1 MLHRD
6 IRFVPGEDTMEARR
20 WLLPFTHGVD
30 MRAIETAVRFAESAG
45 AMLVSVSLLSA
56 PDKPRSQGIRL
67 EHIAQSN
74 DFLEAV
80 QHLATRYRVP
90 VERHEI
96 VTRDVLQSIALFA
109 REQCCDSI
117 VLVTIE
123 REDVLLQA
131 RELKHLL
138 ADPPTSLML
147 IRLPAEARYS
157 PLRQLGTRVLSWLRG
172 SQNGARME
180 PEAAAVE
187 EPLWIRMEE
196 HPRG

>member
-1 MLHRD
+1 
-6 IRFVPGEDTMEARR
+6 MEARR

-45 AMLVSVSLLSA
+45 AMLVSVSLVECRFIEHVA

-109 REQCCDSI
+109 REQRCDSI

-138 ADPPTSLML
+138 ANPPTSLML